1 MWFTYNLE
9 NSCVKTT
16 SIYNLIISNIIFK
29 NKIMSD
35 QFAGIIDL
43 LISLIGISA
52 ALFLVNNKAKNQ
64 TNFEIIGLKIKTI
77 NTIGIAGILAV
88 LALIATKYFM

>member
-1 MWFTYNLE
+1 MTE
-9 NSCVKTT
+9 
-16 SIYNLIISNIIFK
+16 
-29 NKIMSD
+29 

-64 TNFEIIGLKIKTI
+64 TNFEILGLKIKTI
-77 NTIGIAGILAV
+77 NTIGIVGI